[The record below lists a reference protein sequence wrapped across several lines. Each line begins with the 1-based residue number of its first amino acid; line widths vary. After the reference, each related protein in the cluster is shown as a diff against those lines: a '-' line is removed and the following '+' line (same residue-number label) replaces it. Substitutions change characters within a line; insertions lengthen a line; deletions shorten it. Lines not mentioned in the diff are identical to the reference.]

1 MKVLLV
7 CPLFSPTART
17 WAVTFKST
25 PARLSLLGVPFSSN
39 SIREC
44 FPFSACKTLATC
56 EIKRD
61 RCSCSCYDIF
71 KICWCLFT
79 NSIDIEDVCIHNR
92 RNYSYL
98 INPNLD
104 TASAIISMLHFPI
117 NEVTSKVKI
126 KFIQQ
131 SYPQSSV

>member
-1 MKVLLV
+1 
-7 CPLFSPTART
+7 
-17 WAVTFKST
+17 
-25 PARLSLLGVPFSSN
+25 
-39 SIREC
+39 
-44 FPFSACKTLATC
+44 
-56 EIKRD
+56 
-61 RCSCSCYDIF
+61 
-71 KICWCLFT
+71 LFT